1 MSVPRAEIQTLT
13 PGAIVTLF
21 KLDATLIGGST
32 YYLCPQLNPLG
43 TNVVWQGQTYTAFP
57 IAAAGFESSTTGALP
72 HPNLTV
78 SNLDGLMSGLVDS
91 LYDLVGAIVTR
102 KQVLV
107 KYLDAANFSGGNAT
121 ADPTAGFADD
131 LWVIEQKTAESAE
144 SITFDLVA
152 ASDAQGLYLP
162 GRMIQT
168 SNCPSAYK
176 NGDGTGMC
184 PYAGALPSCDH
195 GLLTPNGCRVHFPV
209 VAGVAPPLPFG
220 GFPGAQAVTGQ

>member
-1 MSVPRAEIQTLT
+1 MTIPRAEIQSLT
-13 PGAIVTLF
+13 PGAIVELF
-21 KLDATLIGGST
+21 KVDASGIGGSV
-32 YYLCPQLNPLG
+32 YYLCSQLNPLG
-43 TNVVWQGQTYTAFP
+43 ANVVWQGTTYTAFP
-57 IAAAGFESSTTGALP
+57 IAASGFEASTTGALP
-72 HPNLTV
+72 HPTLSV

-102 KQVLV
+102 HQVLV

-131 LWVIEQKTAESAE
+131 VWVVEQKMAETAD

-152 ASDAQGLYLP
+152 ASDAQGLMLP
-162 GRMIQT
+162 ARVIQT

-184 PYAGALPSCDH
+184 PYAGAMPSCDH
-195 GLLTPNGCRVHFPV
+195 GLLTLNGCRAHFPV

-220 GFPGAQAVTGQ
+220 GFPGAQAITGQ